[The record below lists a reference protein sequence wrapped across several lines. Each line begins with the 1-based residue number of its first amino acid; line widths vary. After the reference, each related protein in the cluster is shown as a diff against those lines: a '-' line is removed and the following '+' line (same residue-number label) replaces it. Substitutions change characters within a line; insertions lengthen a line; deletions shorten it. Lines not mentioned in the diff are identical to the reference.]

1 MTETVHGGKSRRAFF
16 VRLVIGLVMIGV
28 ILVTT
33 DLGQFAEVVRGI
45 DPKWVVASLVLQFAA
60 ALIWAARWEALLEI
74 YAMPVRF
81 FRLFKALYIGMF
93 LNNVLPTS
101 VGGDVYRSYY
111 ILDEKKMFRKSIFIT
126 FLERL
131 IGVIM
136 LACIGAFALGI
147 HFLESRN
154 VNGGFLTTLALPLAI
169 VGAVAL
175 LQPDVYQFFNRLIF
189 PSGRGPLATIR
200 AQLGSALR
208 TFESSGARKWKVY
221 FLSFVMQLCGVVLY
235 YCVGR
240 GLGIQLGL
248 WQYLLFV
255 PIVVILTL
263 VPISF
268 NGLGL
273 REGGLIFV
281 STALGLDLSHSQ
293 AVALGLMVVALMML
307 SSLLGVFFYL
317 VERKEGSPIQ
327 ELEIESM
334 REAKQ
339 S

>member
-16 VRLVIGLVMIGV
+16 IRLLVGLTMIGV
-28 ILVTT
+28 ILATT
-33 DLGQFAEVVRGI
+33 DLGQLGRVVRGI
-45 DPKWVVASLVLQFAA
+45 DPKWVAASLVLQFAA

-111 ILDEKKMFRKSIFIT
+111 ILDEKKMLRRSIFVT

-136 LACIGAFALGI
+136 LACIGGIALGI
-147 HFLESRN
+147 HLLKSRD
-154 VNGGFLTTLALPLAI
+154 VNGAFLTTLALPLAI

-175 LQPDVYQFFNRLIF
+175 LQPNVYQFFNRLIF
-189 PSGRGPLATIR
+189 PSGRGPLSTIR
-200 AQLGSALR
+200 AQLGAALR
-208 TFESSGARKWKVY
+208 TFDSSGASKWKVY
-221 FLSFVMQLCGVVLY
+221 VLSFVMQLCGVVLY

-240 GLGIQLGL
+240 SLGIMLGL
-248 WQYLLFV
+248 WQYVLLV

-281 STALGLDLSHSQ
+281 ATALGLDLSNSQ
-293 AVALGLMVVALMML
+293 AVALGLMVVAVMML
-307 SSLLGVFFYL
+307 SSLLGVYFYL
-317 VERKEGSPIQ
+317 VERKEGPAIQ
-327 ELEIESM
+327 ELEVESM
-334 REAKQ
+334 REARQ